1 MLFSMFQK
9 NAMTQSSGC
18 MNLTQVSAEVIRK
31 MKFFDYV
38 GILQGFEPVREIGL
52 NQIQFR

>member
-1 MLFSMFQK
+1 
-9 NAMTQSSGC
+9 MTQSSGC